1 MNGNH
6 GRIENRQGIPVHMR
20 YTIPVQEQ
28 AQGIGIASE
37 TLGSRRKWRDMV
49 GGGEEN
55 DRAVMIIFAG
65 PMP

>member
-1 MNGNH
+1 
-6 GRIENRQGIPVHMR
+6 MR